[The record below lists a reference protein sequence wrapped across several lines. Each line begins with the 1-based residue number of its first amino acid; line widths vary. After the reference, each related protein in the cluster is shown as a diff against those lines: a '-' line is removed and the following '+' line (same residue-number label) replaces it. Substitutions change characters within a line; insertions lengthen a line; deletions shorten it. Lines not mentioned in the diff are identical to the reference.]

1 MGRKLKLGFV
11 LLAAS
16 SLAVAQSTTPPAKPA
31 GAAQVAQAP
40 AAGGAATG
48 AGGGSVAVAG
58 TATGVSVGT
67 AIAISAAAVAVAASA
82 SGGTT
87 CHRLHRSFTGPR
99 KRSFAAPQAWRS
111 WVESCTAV

>member
-48 AGGGSVAVAG
+48 AGGGLVAG
-58 TATGVSVGT
+58 AGNATRGSGGT
-67 AIAISAAAVAVAASA
+67 AVAVFAPPGAVPASA
-82 SGGTT
+82 SGRPASNPT
-87 CHRLHRSFTGPR
+87 HHPLLSPL
-99 KRSFAAPQAWRS
+99 S
-111 WVESCTAV
+111 E

>member
-58 TATGVSVGT
+58 TATGVSVGRHDKHHH
-67 AIAISAAAVAVAASA
+67 AQPLIQP
-82 SGGTT
+82 
-87 CHRLHRSFTGPR
+87 F
-99 KRSFAAPQAWRS
+99 
-111 WVESCTAV
+111 VEG